1 MLHTVVL
8 SWQEALSSESA
19 PFKIVSL
26 SAGSL
31 SKAVLCHS
39 KDERP
44 RNGGKR
50 EKNEMYL
57 ALLVIFLQCS
67 GLYTQEGVFTFNT
80 VEIKVQPSVKVKNGA
95 PMSIVCRADIS
106 KSTDFQLK
114 HNFTIFKDGKVVFM
128 TVTDKE
134 DAKYGI
140 PVARSSDT
148 GEYKCTV
155 EARGK
160 TKSSNSLHV
169 WVKGMTKPILTAE
182 KEEVLEGEVV
192 KLRCELPEEVP
203 PLYFFFRKIKT
214 NSTPKE
220 KSVFEPHRNFS
231 EMEFSVEEADNI
243 LQFDCFG
250 RRFVQREFEESE
262 HSNTTLVTVREP
274 FIKPTLNAKPS
285 SNITEGDRIQ
295 FECSTVVARMRD
307 IEILL
312 QKNKTILKSVQ
323 DEVLKY
329 STVATLEDSGEYLCK
344 VEQGRAS
351 KMTKLNVVVS
361 ELFPKPTLAAS
372 MSNLDENKEL
382 TLSCSISGF
391 RKANFSI
398 LRKNSNGDILL
409 KNSRNL
415 TMRVNVNDTGSYTC
429 KAEVKGIV
437 KESKPV
443 RINVYAPVSKP
454 TLSVVSG
461 LPEVVLGKPL
471 WLICRSAMGTPPIIF
486 TFYKGNEVKKRV
498 TNDTYAMF
506 LDENIRQNDKR
517 GYKCDARN
525 NHSSGMKTSNIL
537 NITVIVPI
545 RDASLGSIPYG
556 EVEDGSET
564 AFLCSVKEGSWPIHF
579 RLFRKTDREV
589 LLFEQIEN
597 ADRVMWHKKA
607 MKKQDT
613 GTYFCMASNRANVDV
628 KSHPITISVI
638 LATWKKGVI
647 AAFALILIVG
657 AVTLALYWFL
667 RKKKKAKGPSL
678 EMSGSAL
685 ATNLTS
691 EKLTRQPND
700 GDYYSGSGYIEDN
713 ENHVKSADESKA
725 PVQKGTETVY
735 SEIRKANN
743 DSVENRHSRIQGH
756 PDAT

>member
-1 MLHTVVL
+1 MTVG
-8 SWQEALSSESA
+8 
-19 PFKIVSL
+19 KICSCITG
-26 SAGSL
+26 AG
-31 SKAVLCHS
+31 
-39 KDERP
+39 
-44 RNGGKR
+44 
-50 EKNEMYL
+50 
-57 ALLVIFLQCS
+57 S

-106 KSTDFQLK
+106 KNTDFQLK
-114 HNFTIFKDGKVVFM
+114 HNFTIFKDGKLVFM
-128 TVTDKE
+128 TVTDRE
-134 DAKYGI
+134 DAKYEI
-140 PVARSSDT
+140 SVARSSDT
-148 GEYKCTV
+148 GEYECTV

-203 PLYFFFRKIKT
+203 PLHFFFRKIKT
-214 NSTPKE
+214 NSIPKE
-220 KSVFEPHRNFS
+220 KRVFEPYRNFS
-231 EMEFSVEEADNI
+231 EVEFSVEEADNI

-250 RRFVQREFEESE
+250 RRFVQLEFEDSE

-351 KMTKLNVVVS
+351 KTTKLNVVVS

-398 LRKNSNGDILL
+398 LRKNSNGDTLL

-579 RLFRKTDREV
+579 KLFRKTDREV

-613 GTYFCMASNRANVDV
+613 GTYFCVASNRANVDV

-647 AAFALILIVG
+647 AAFSLILIVG

-713 ENHVKSADESKA
+713 ENHVKSADESKGPDLESEEVEYTEVEVSTLDPHRA

-735 SEIRKANN
+735 SEIRKANH

>member
-1 MLHTVVL
+1 MTVG
-8 SWQEALSSESA
+8 
-19 PFKIVSL
+19 KICSCITG
-26 SAGSL
+26 AG
-31 SKAVLCHS
+31 
-39 KDERP
+39 
-44 RNGGKR
+44 
-50 EKNEMYL
+50 
-57 ALLVIFLQCS
+57 S

-106 KSTDFQLK
+106 KNTDFQLK
-114 HNFTIFKDGKVVFM
+114 HNFTIFKDGKLVFM
-128 TVTDKE
+128 TVTDRE
-134 DAKYGI
+134 DAKYEI
-140 PVARSSDT
+140 SVARSSDT
-148 GEYKCTV
+148 GEYECTV

-203 PLYFFFRKIKT
+203 PLHFFFRKIKT
-214 NSTPKE
+214 NSIPKE
-220 KSVFEPHRNFS
+220 KRVFEPYRNFS
-231 EMEFSVEEADNI
+231 EVEFSVEEADNI

-250 RRFVQREFEESE
+250 RRFVQLEFEDSE

-351 KMTKLNVVVS
+351 KTTKLNVVVS

-398 LRKNSNGDILL
+398 LRKNSNGDTLL

-579 RLFRKTDREV
+579 KLFRKTDREV

-613 GTYFCMASNRANVDV
+613 GTYFCVASNRANVDV

-647 AAFALILIVG
+647 AAFSLILIVG

-735 SEIRKANN
+735 SEIRKANH

>member
-1 MLHTVVL
+1 
-8 SWQEALSSESA
+8 
-19 PFKIVSL
+19 
-26 SAGSL
+26 
-31 SKAVLCHS
+31 
-39 KDERP
+39 
-44 RNGGKR
+44 
-50 EKNEMYL
+50 MYL

>member
-1 MLHTVVL
+1 
-8 SWQEALSSESA
+8 
-19 PFKIVSL
+19 
-26 SAGSL
+26 
-31 SKAVLCHS
+31 
-39 KDERP
+39 
-44 RNGGKR
+44 
-50 EKNEMYL
+50 MYL

-106 KSTDFQLK
+106 KNTDFQLK
-114 HNFTIFKDGKVVFM
+114 HNFTIFKDGKLVFM
-128 TVTDKE
+128 TVTDRE
-134 DAKYGI
+134 DAKYEI
-140 PVARSSDT
+140 SVARSSDT
-148 GEYKCTV
+148 GEYECTV

-203 PLYFFFRKIKT
+203 PLHFFFRKIKT
-214 NSTPKE
+214 NSIPKE
-220 KSVFEPHRNFS
+220 KRVFEPYRNFS
-231 EMEFSVEEADNI
+231 EVEFSVEEADNI

-250 RRFVQREFEESE
+250 RRFVQLEFEDSE

-351 KMTKLNVVVS
+351 KTTKLNVVVS

-579 RLFRKTDREV
+579 KLFRKTDREV

-613 GTYFCMASNRANVDV
+613 GTYFCVASNRANVDV

-647 AAFALILIVG
+647 AAFSLILIVG

-713 ENHVKSADESKA
+713 ENHLKSADESKGPDLESEEVEYTEVEVSTLDPHRGNKLSGLYGYVLGA
-725 PVQKGTETVY
+725 CCYSLMLVQYWHLSK
-735 SEIRKANN
+735 
-743 DSVENRHSRIQGH
+743 
-756 PDAT
+756 